1 MRKGGTKLGGL
12 AIGLVGAAAMLGGC
26 SGGKIHKNADA
37 ITIQPYEQLNLA
49 VRGSEAEL
57 LVQNL
62 GTGQLAMRIP
72 TDETSIEP
80 AQAYTVSID
89 GSVIVELYN
98 ASRVPT
104 EVRYVGSGRTPVE
117 ISALR

>member
-1 MRKGGTKLGGL
+1 MSKGGMKLVGL
-12 AIGLVGAAAMLGGC
+12 AVGLAGAAAVLGGC
-26 SGGKIHKNADA
+26 GGSKIHKNADA

-49 VRGSEAEL
+49 VRGTEAEL

-62 GTGQLAMRIP
+62 GKGQVAMRIP

-80 AQAYTVSID
+80 TQAYTVSID

-104 EVRYVGSGRTPVE
+104 EVRYVGSGKTPVV

>member
-1 MRKGGTKLGGL
+1 MRKGASKLAGL
-12 AIGLVGAAAMLGGC
+12 AIGLAGAAAVLGGC
-26 SGGKIHKNADA
+26 SGNKVHKSADA
-37 ITIQPYEQLNLA
+37 ITIQPYESLNLA
-49 VRGSEAEL
+49 VRGTEAEL

-62 GTGQLAMRIP
+62 GKGQVAMRIP

-80 AQAYTVSID
+80 SQAYTVAID